1 MKKILLSISFLTAL
15 TTSIF
20 AQSEID
26 SIEVL
31 IDTINIRGYVFDQS
45 NKPFAGVKVS
55 TDTTEIKTNLNGFF
69 ELKGIRSNSPIHFRT
84 DSLSDILF
92 NNTSR
97 FIIYRLVNSTN
108 HLATYDNNIKIEA
121 KRTQE
126 KNKVLLKDGK
136 LEYPGFVNYQNP
148 ATYPG
153 GMTKFYKYIQDNL
166 RYPKK
171 AIDNNMEGIV
181 GIEFDVTI
189 EGRLANFKII
199 KDIDYDCSAALIE
212 VLKKSRSWNPGMTA
226 GRPITKKFYIEI
238 PFKLTD

>member
-20 AQSEID
+20 AQSELD
-26 SIEVL
+26 SIL
-31 IDTINIRGYVFDQS
+31 IDTINIRGYVFDQR
-45 NKPFAGVKVS
+45 NRPFAGVKVS
-55 TDTTEIKTNLNGFF
+55 TGSTQIKTNLNGFF

-92 NNTSR
+92 KNTSR
-97 FIIYRLVNSTN
+97 FIIYRLINLAN
-108 HLATYDNNIKIEA
+108 HITTYDNNIEIEA
-121 KRTQE
+121 KRTRE
-126 KNKVLLKDGK
+126 KNTVPLKDGK
-136 LEYPGFVNYQNP
+136 LEYPGFVNSQHP

-153 GMTKFYKYIQDNL
+153 GMAKFYKYIQDNL

-181 GIEFDVTI
+181 GVEFDVTTT
-189 EGRLANFKII
+189 GRLANFKII
-199 KDIDYDCSAALIE
+199 KDIDYDCSTALIE
-212 VLKKSRSWNPGMTA
+212 VLKKSRSWNPGMTG
-226 GRPITKKFYIEI
+226 GRPITKKIYIEI